1 MHKKCII
8 TSSIISKL
16 FGGYHEKKLDHD
28 SYSFRLQ
35 FHKAPKFQAVTLKE
49 IKERAHARHAEITR
63 LGAIVEER
71 REQEMAKSLEQRD
84 ATKMLK
90 FEEQDHALNEHSQQ
104 LDRLIHGAWSM
115 EDALRPKW
123 IDLTKRIYGQ

>member
-1 MHKKCII
+1 MSPYVTHF
-8 TSSIISKL
+8 SAEPL
-16 FGGYHEKKLDHD
+16 GREKAD
-28 SYSFRLQ
+28 SNSTRRQ
-35 FHKAPKFQAVTLKE
+35 NFQTVTMKE
-49 IKERAHARHAEITR
+49 TKERAHARHAEITR

>member
-1 MHKKCII
+1 M
-8 TSSIISKL
+8 
-16 FGGYHEKKLDHD
+16 
-28 SYSFRLQ
+28 
-35 FHKAPKFQAVTLKE
+35 KE
-49 IKERAHARHAEITR
+49 IKERAHAPRAEITR

-104 LDRLIHGAWSM
+104 LGRLISRCLEHGRCASAEMDRSQQKNIWSM
-115 EDALRPKW
+115 VYSHRKNKAPL
-123 IDLTKRIYGQ
+123 LKRRCVYANR

>member
-1 MHKKCII
+1 M
-8 TSSIISKL
+8 
-16 FGGYHEKKLDHD
+16 
-28 SYSFRLQ
+28 
-35 FHKAPKFQAVTLKE
+35 KE

-123 IDLTKRIYGQ
+123 IDLRKEYMSAARHYFRTKGTKRTAPAAVVVAVPSACLAKTRSS